1 MRLLALLL
9 CFLPLWAEKTRLP
22 GGAVLPH
29 EAYIHTISEKDS
41 PVEQVYIKS
50 KDGLYVAAAMRR
62 PKGPGPFPVLVHFHG
77 APGGR
82 GMEKL
87 VTWVRGDTGGPMWER
102 FLKEGYVVVVADYR
116 QPTPMM
122 ASVADAKSPTYV
134 DDGLAVIEW
143 LRTQKYV
150 NPERISVYGVSLG
163 GNLVAHLIGRTKLH
177 AAVLGA
183 PAVIEFLGV
192 ENWQRESKTVPVN
205 EAVAKKNIAA
215 IQCPVLLLVG
225 TKDQLIAVDEPFHD
239 LAVAAGKQV
248 TMLIYE
254 NGYHDFVMGPQGHVG
269 RAEPLLDA
277 TLAALE
283 RTVAF
288 VKNPTAK

>member
-9 CFLPLWAEKTRLP
+9 CLTPMWAEKKHLP

-29 EAYIHTISEKDS
+29 EAYIHTISEAES

-50 KDGLYVAAAMRR
+50 KDGLYVAAAIRR

-102 FLKEGYVVVVADYR
+102 FLKEGYMVVVADYR
-116 QPTPMM
+116 NPTPMM
-122 ASVADAKSPTYV
+122 ASVVDSKGPTYV
-134 DDGLAVIEW
+134 DDGVAVIDW
-143 LRTQKYV
+143 VRAQKYV

-225 TKDQLIAVDEPFHD
+225 TKDNLIAVDEPFHD